1 MPVSCRRF
9 HPEIQTHFDTFHLPG
24 PGMQYAVVCEH
35 ANDIAEMVLL
45 IVILFV
51 FVFVF
56 RSICFFML

>member
-1 MPVSCRRF
+1 
-9 HPEIQTHFDTFHLPG
+9 
-24 PGMQYAVVCEH
+24 MQYAVVCEH

-56 RSICFFML
+56 RSICFFLL